1 MEAFVF
7 IICKHGQFWKLG
19 NITQVF
25 SNYSWGMFIHVTR
38 LDKSRVSEVMWWI
51 LEYINIVESVITK
64 SC

>member
-7 IICKHGQFWKLG
+7 IICKRGQFWKLG
-19 NITQVF
+19 NITRVF
-25 SNYSWGMFIHVTR
+25 PNFSLGIFIHVTR

-64 SC
+64 SF